1 VFDEAYPMTVKA
13 SRRPRPLSP
22 FMIGPHYRPQLT
34 SMMSISHRISG
45 VLLSLGA
52 LLVVAWLLAV
62 AAGPDG
68 YAGFSSFAS
77 SLLGRALGLALV
89 CSIVYHWLNGMRH
102 LFWDLGLGLD
112 ISKAYSS
119 GWAIVVTTVVL
130 SVLLGWL
137 LIAGGAQ

>member
-1 VFDEAYPMTVKA
+1 
-13 SRRPRPLSP
+13 
-22 FMIGPHYRPQLT
+22 MIGPHYRPQLT

-45 VLLSLGA
+45 VLLALGA
-52 LLVVAWLLAV
+52 LLVAAWLLAV

-89 CSIVYHWLNGMRH
+89 VAIVYHWLNGMRH

-119 GWAIVVTTVVL
+119 GWAIVAVTLVL
-130 SVLLGWL
+130 SAVLGWL
-137 LIAGGAQ
+137 LIAGGAR